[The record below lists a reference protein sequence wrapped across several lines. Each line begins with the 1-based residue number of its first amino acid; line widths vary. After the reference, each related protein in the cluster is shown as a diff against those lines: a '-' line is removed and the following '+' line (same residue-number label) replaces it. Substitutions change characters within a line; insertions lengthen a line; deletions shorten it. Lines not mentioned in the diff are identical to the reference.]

1 MRTRIVRG
9 LGAAYRPQP
18 FDPHRSLALDLA
30 IIALET
36 APSWNRR
43 AWARFCKRW
52 HERQVPPFGGKAVR

>member
-1 MRTRIVRG
+1 MITRRVRG
-9 LGAAYRPQP
+9 LGAVRRSQP
-18 FDPHRSLALDLA
+18 FDPHSSLALDLA

-52 HERQVPPFGGKAVR
+52 HERQVPPCGGKAVR